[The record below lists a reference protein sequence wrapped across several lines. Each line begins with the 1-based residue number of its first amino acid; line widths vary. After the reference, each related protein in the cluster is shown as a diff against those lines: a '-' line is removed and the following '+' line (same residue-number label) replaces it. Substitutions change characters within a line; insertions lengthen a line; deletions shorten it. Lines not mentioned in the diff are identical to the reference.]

1 MNREC
6 LMNGTRRRKMGEKEF
21 DYYIYID
28 YSDNLIGYVIIDH
41 NKIRVLLPK
50 ILRFRHYREARD
62 KRLYLKNVKQTFKR
76 EKLLDYFVQ
85 HKIRK
90 TKQNMEIFLDI
101 GEFIKTH
108 SNCLIFASIDNKQHS
123 SFQNFVNIVDGK
135 NIRVIKE
142 SELKVGTAE
151 YQISLILDNWLNI
164 ERLKNE
170 N

>member
-1 MNREC
+1 
-6 LMNGTRRRKMGEKEF
+6 MGEKEF